1 MIEPDQ
7 AGAAVRS
14 RRGTT
19 PPAESR
25 RATYSSASLPGWFTS
40 RLAGRCPHRPLWITV
55 EATHGKVDED
65 DNGVQ
70 RAGQGGD
77 RDHCVV
83 DRPLT
88 NDARISSIADDVGGR
103 M

>member
-1 MIEPDQ
+1 
-7 AGAAVRS
+7 
-14 RRGTT
+14 
-19 PPAESR
+19 
-25 RATYSSASLPGWFTS
+25 
-40 RLAGRCPHRPLWITV
+40 V
-55 EATHGKVDED
+55 EATHRKVDDD